1 MSDTPPDEL
10 AIAALQANLA
20 KNRFLPAPPAELMQ
34 CGDGDYRAVGAEFLG
49 HLVRLADLAP
59 HERVLD
65 IGCGVGRVAVPL
77 TQYLSEAGSYVG
89 LDVERNGI
97 AWCQQNITPVYP
109 NFQFEHVDLQH
120 PLYNA
125 EGAAKTENIRLP
137 YPDGSFDVIFLIS
150 VLTHLETAA
159 VANYASEVSRLLAKG
174 GRCFATAFLVNPPAR
189 KAQQNQQAPLPFDLT
204 GPGPEYY
211 AYPDAPLAAIAF
223 DEDHLL
229 EKFLRFGR
237 LRRRAPVYGHW
248 SGRPSSVFQDLNVF
262 E

>member
-1 MSDTPPDEL
+1 MSRTLPEDSVL
-10 AIAALQANLA
+10 AALQDTMA

-49 HLVRLADLAP
+49 HLVRFASLARG
-59 HERVLD
+59 ERVLD

-77 TQYLSEAGSYVG
+77 TQYLSDAGSYVG
-89 LDVERNGI
+89 LDVGRDGI
-97 AWCQQNITPVYP
+97 AWCQQAITPSYP
-109 NFQFEHVDLQH
+109 NFQFEHVDLHH

-125 EGAAKTENIRLP
+125 TGSAQAENIRFP
-137 YPDGSFDVIFLIS
+137 YPDGSFDVILLIS
-150 VLTHLETAA
+150 VLTHLGTDA

-189 KAQQNQQAPLPFDLT
+189 EAQQAQQAPLPFDLA
-204 GPGPEYY
+204 GDGPEYY
-211 AYPDAPLAAIAF
+211 AYPDVPLAAIAI
-223 DEDHLL
+223 DEDHIL
-229 EKFLRFGR
+229 EKYLRFGR
-237 LRRRAPVYGHW
+237 LRRRPPVYGHW